1 MSSLLHGVLGL
12 HGWLA
17 YLVVGAFCFGEV
29 SFFVGFVLPGE
40 TAVVIGGVLASLQHV
55 RLLQIDD
62 ASTERRPCSVTGAA
76 ERGAG
81 RELRISARTRP
92 GRTRC
97 RVEACGARFSVTES
111 PKRRKTS
118 FSWPTILRDMSH
130 RATSMPYGS
139 KRDG

>member
-92 GRTRC
+92 G
-97 RVEACGARFSVTES
+97 GARFSVTES
-111 PKRRKTS
+111 PKRRKMS